1 MALRFLAD
9 QLCLELNCPNL
20 TRSLGRSPAPL
31 LTVLLKT
38 LFFAFLLHLPA
49 LLFLDH
55 CGMWENA
62 ETLRQSLFV
71 ALFFAPFNVDI
82 HIVRVAPFLLKLA
95 SLLPETPFIEAFAAS
110 QVLGET
116 GIHVAAN
123 LFDLDYGALQRL
135 LIGK

>member
-38 LFFAFLLHLPA
+38 LFF
-49 LLFLDH
+49 
-55 CGMWENA
+55 
-62 ETLRQSLFV
+62 